1 MPAIRLRNFVNWSWK
16 RWKIGKKFLEGRG
29 QKTFARNERGRGKE
43 KRKKRGRSEVET
55 ERDLG
60 RSAEETIQEDRDERR
75 DWWMMIGIVG
85 EALLWQRGPSFLP
98 TRRTGTNKR
107 ESSGTSFVKG
117 ASPRQ
122 RPVYLPTW
130 RRMNRQEREPTSVTV
145 FTAPLASLIRIGPS
159 VNEPQRRWSIRSNVE
174 SLFSSIEF
182 YFHPFV
188 DHTSPSILFG

>member
-1 MPAIRLRNFVNWSWK
+1 MPAIHLWNLIDLGKGEKLGKSFWK
-16 RWKIGKKFLEGRG
+16 DADRKPSRETNGEEERKKG
-29 QKTFARNERGRGKE
+29 
-43 KRKKRGRSEVET
+43 KRGRSEVET

-60 RSAEETIQEDRDERR
+60 RKEETIQEDRDERR